1 MKKVIII
8 ANYVNFSWEKG
19 NCRFIYL
26 LNNLDCCNN
35 EIELITTNFCHYKK
49 EKRKNI
55 KKFTDNLKYKVTL
68 INEPGYKKNI
78 SLKRIYS
85 HYVLGIN
92 LKKYLLKLK
101 YKPDVIYCA
110 VPSLDIAKVATQYA
124 KKNNIKLIIDI
135 QDLWPEAFKMVFKIP
150 VLSDIIF
157 FPMRKKAD
165 YIYSNADEIV
175 AVSETYV
182 NRALEVN
189 KKTKNGTSVFL
200 GTDLDIF
207 DKYAKENRI
216 YYYDN
221 IIRIVYIGTLGM
233 SYDIKSVIDAIKIL
247 NDKGIKNIKFVVMG
261 DGPLKQEFEEY
272 AEEKQIDT
280 EFTGRLEYEKM
291 VGLLCSCDI
300 AVNPIIGT
308 SVASI
313 INKVGDYAAAGIPV
327 INTQNSQ
334 EYIDL
339 LVKYHAGL
347 NCKPNNSSDIA
358 NKLEYLIINKKELKE
373 LGAGNRKLA
382 EELFD
387 RKKTYKKII
396 SLI

>member
-135 QDLWPEAFKMVFKIP
+135 QDLWPEAVKMVFKIP

-157 FPMRKKAD
+157 FPVRKKAD

>member
-157 FPMRKKAD
+157 FPVRKKAE